1 MYKKDSTLNK
11 ELLRPDG
18 YLLLSESEPRFESH
32 DSGELS
38 SVTSFSCKPGGGGWR
53 SVLSWTAGTWLEVA
67 ELGSS
72 DQRSN
77 EG

>member
-1 MYKKDSTLNK
+1 MAIYFSQNQNHGLSRMTLGNS
-11 ELLRPDG
+11 LALHR
-18 YLLLSESEPRFESH
+18 SAAN
-32 DSGELS
+32 
-38 SVTSFSCKPGGGGWR
+38 PGGGGWR